1 MEDRDYRDNSNDELN
16 KTDLLEHASDNSA
29 YKPNFETEFTDPVRR
44 ERRQEEVPY
53 NPTYTYSNNVGNNNS
68 GYNNGNYNNS
78 GYNNGNYNNPG
89 YNTPYYSNPSYNE
102 AGYNKGYYSN
112 SGNYNTGYNNQY
124 FRGNEDNPYS
134 SNGNDSGQ
142 TPPKK
147 NKKKRIGL
155 KITVGVLVAVFMG
168 FGSYGVYEHFF
179 VDTNK
184 SPAVAEKDIN
194 NTDDVVIGQTTVTD
208 AVSDNKVV
216 TVSENTQPA
225 IVAINSTVTT
235 NNGWGQPYEAK
246 GSGSGIIIKQ
256 TDTTLLIATNN
267 HVVEGAS
274 NIDVV
279 FIDGK
284 SVAAKIK
291 GTDSTSD
298 LAVVEVKLSDVSA
311 ATLKSIKVATLGDSK
326 NVKVGEMVVAIG
338 NALGYGQ
345 SVTVGYISAKER
357 EVTID
362 KNKMMLLQ
370 TDAAINPGN
379 SGGALLNLSG
389 EVIGINSAKFT
400 SEEVEGMGYAIP
412 ISKAIPIINELV
424 DREVLKEEEKG
435 YIGITGS
442 TVTDEMHSSL
452 NYPYGVYVAEVAKGG
467 AAEKAGIKSYDIIT
481 KLNGNEITTI
491 DGFKERLNSYRAG
504 TEVKISVQR
513 IENGV
518 YVEKTFKV
526 TLQDQKVL
534 NGLQPNKDSG
544 NAGDNDKGGNTNPY
558 GNGGSNPYGDDG
570 SNPYGSDD
578 WPWSLFQ

>member
-1 MEDRDYRDNSNDELN
+1 MENRDYRNNRNDELN
-16 KTDLLEHASDNSA
+16 KADLLEHASDNSV

-44 ERRQEEVPY
+44 ERRKEEVPY
-53 NPTYTYSNNVGNNNS
+53 NPTYYYSNNVGSNNS
-68 GYNNGNYNNS
+68 GYNNGSYNNGNYNNGNYNNS
-78 GYNNGNYNNPG
+78 GYNNQ
-89 YNTPYYSNPSYNE
+89 
-102 AGYNKGYYSN
+102 YYSN
-112 SGNYNTGYNNQY
+112 SGNYNAGDNNQY
-124 FRGNEDNPYS
+124 YRGNEDNPYP
-134 SNGNDSGQ
+134 SNGNGNESEQ
-142 TPPKK
+142 IPPKK
-147 NKKKRIGL
+147 IKKKRIGL
-155 KITVGVLVAVFMG
+155 KIVVGVLVAVFMG

-179 VDTNK
+179 ADTNK
-184 SPAVAEKDIN
+184 SLAVAEKDTNKANDI
-194 NTDDVVIGQTTVTD
+194 VIGQTTVTD
-208 AVSDNKVV
+208 TVGDNKVV

-298 LAVVEVKLSDVSA
+298 LAVVEVKLSDVSD

-357 EVTID
+357 EVIID
-362 KNKMMLLQ
+362 QNKMMLLQ

-400 SEEVEGMGYAIP
+400 SEDVEGMGYAIP

-452 NYPYGVYVAEVAKGG
+452 NYPYGVFVAEVVKGG
-467 AAEKAGIKSYDIIT
+467 PAEKAGIKSYDIIT
-481 KLNGNEITTI
+481 KLNGNEIATME
-491 DGFKERLNSYRAG
+491 GFKERLNSYRAG

-518 YVEKTFKV
+518 YVEKTFNV

-534 NGLQPNKDSG
+534 NVQPNEDSG
-544 NAGDNDKGGNTNPY
+544 NTGDNNQGGNTNPY
-558 GNGGSNPYGDDG
+558 GNGGSNPYGNDG

>member
-1 MEDRDYRDNSNDELN
+1 MENRDYRNNRNDELN
-16 KTDLLEHASDNSA
+16 KADLLEHASDNSV

-44 ERRQEEVPY
+44 ERRKEEVPY
-53 NPTYTYSNNVGNNNS
+53 NPTYYYSNNVGSNNS
-68 GYNNGNYNNS
+68 GYNNGSYNNGNYNNGNYNNS
-78 GYNNGNYNNPG
+78 GYNNQ
-89 YNTPYYSNPSYNE
+89 
-102 AGYNKGYYSN
+102 YYSN
-112 SGNYNTGYNNQY
+112 SGNYNAGDNNQY
-124 FRGNEDNPYS
+124 YRGNEDNPYP
-134 SNGNDSGQ
+134 SNGNGNESEQ
-142 TPPKK
+142 IPPKK
-147 NKKKRIGL
+147 IKKKRIGL
-155 KITVGVLVAVFMG
+155 KIVVGVLVAVFMG

-179 VDTNK
+179 ADTNK
-184 SPAVAEKDIN
+184 SLAVAEKDTNKANDI
-194 NTDDVVIGQTTVTD
+194 VIGQTTVTD
-208 AVSDNKVV
+208 TVGDNKVV

-298 LAVVEVKLSDVSA
+298 LAVVEVKLSDVSD

-357 EVTID
+357 EVIID
-362 KNKMMLLQ
+362 QNKMMLLQ

-400 SEEVEGMGYAIP
+400 SEDVEGMGYAIP

-452 NYPYGVYVAEVAKGG
+452 NYPYGVFVAEVVKGG
-467 AAEKAGIKSYDIIT
+467 PAEKAGIKSYDIIT
-481 KLNGNEITTI
+481 KLNGNEIATME
-491 DGFKERLNSYRAG
+491 GFKERLNSYRAG

-518 YVEKTFKV
+518 YVEKTFNV

-534 NGLQPNKDSG
+534 NVQPNEDSG
-544 NAGDNDKGGNTNPY
+544 NTGDNNQGGNTNPY
-558 GNGGSNPYGDDG
+558 GNGGSNPYGNDGSNPYGNDG

>member
-1 MEDRDYRDNSNDELN
+1 MENRDYRNNRNDELN
-16 KTDLLEHASDNSA
+16 KADLLEHASDNSV

-44 ERRQEEVPY
+44 ERRKEEVPY
-53 NPTYTYSNNVGNNNS
+53 NPTYYYSNNVGSNNS
-68 GYNNGNYNNS
+68 GYNNGSYNNGNYNNGNYNNS
-78 GYNNGNYNNPG
+78 GYNNQ
-89 YNTPYYSNPSYNE
+89 
-102 AGYNKGYYSN
+102 YYSN
-112 SGNYNTGYNNQY
+112 SGNYNAGDNNQY
-124 FRGNEDNPYS
+124 YRGNEDNPYP
-134 SNGNDSGQ
+134 SNGNGNESEQ
-142 TPPKK
+142 IPHKK
-147 NKKKRIGL
+147 IKKKRIGL
-155 KITVGVLVAVFMG
+155 KIVVGVLVAVFMG

-179 VDTNK
+179 ADTNK
-184 SPAVAEKDIN
+184 SLAVAEKDTNKANDI
-194 NTDDVVIGQTTVTD
+194 VIGQTTVTD
-208 AVSDNKVV
+208 TVGDNKVV

-298 LAVVEVKLSDVSA
+298 LAVVEVKLSDVSD

-357 EVTID
+357 EVIID
-362 KNKMMLLQ
+362 QNKMMLLQ

-400 SEEVEGMGYAIP
+400 SEDVEGMGYAIP

-452 NYPYGVYVAEVAKGG
+452 NYPYGVFVAEVVKGG
-467 AAEKAGIKSYDIIT
+467 PAEKAGIKSYDIIT
-481 KLNGNEITTI
+481 KLNGNEIATME
-491 DGFKERLNSYRAG
+491 GFKERLNSYRAG

-518 YVEKTFKV
+518 YVEKTFNV

-534 NGLQPNKDSG
+534 NVQPNEDSG
-544 NAGDNDKGGNTNPY
+544 NTGDNNQGGNTNPY
-558 GNGGSNPYGDDG
+558 GNGGSNPYGNDG

>member
-1 MEDRDYRDNSNDELN
+1 MENRDYRNNRNDELN
-16 KTDLLEHASDNSA
+16 KADLLEHASDNSV

-44 ERRQEEVPY
+44 ERRKEEVPY
-53 NPTYTYSNNVGNNNS
+53 NPTYYYSNNVGSNNS
-68 GYNNGNYNNS
+68 GYNNGSYNNGNYNNGNYNNGNYNNS
-78 GYNNGNYNNPG
+78 GYNNQ
-89 YNTPYYSNPSYNE
+89 
-102 AGYNKGYYSN
+102 YYSN
-112 SGNYNTGYNNQY
+112 SGNYNAGDNNQY
-124 FRGNEDNPYS
+124 YRGNEDNPYP
-134 SNGNDSGQ
+134 SNGNGNESEQ
-142 TPPKK
+142 IPHKK
-147 NKKKRIGL
+147 IKKKRIGL
-155 KITVGVLVAVFMG
+155 KIVVGVLVAVFMG

-179 VDTNK
+179 ADTNK
-184 SPAVAEKDIN
+184 SLAVAEKDTNKANDI
-194 NTDDVVIGQTTVTD
+194 VIGQTTVTD
-208 AVSDNKVV
+208 TVGDNKVV

-298 LAVVEVKLSDVSA
+298 LAVVEVKLSDVSD

-357 EVTID
+357 EVIID
-362 KNKMMLLQ
+362 QNKMMLLQ

-400 SEEVEGMGYAIP
+400 SEDVEGMGYAIP

-452 NYPYGVYVAEVAKGG
+452 NYPYGVFVAEVVKGG
-467 AAEKAGIKSYDIIT
+467 PAEKAGIKSYDIIT
-481 KLNGNEITTI
+481 KLNGNEIATME
-491 DGFKERLNSYRAG
+491 GFKERLNSYRAG

-518 YVEKTFKV
+518 YVEKTFNV

-534 NGLQPNKDSG
+534 NVQPNEDSG
-544 NAGDNDKGGNTNPY
+544 NTGDNNQGGNTNPY
-558 GNGGSNPYGDDG
+558 GNGGSNPYGNDG

>member
-1 MEDRDYRDNSNDELN
+1 MENRDYRNNRNDELN
-16 KTDLLEHASDNSA
+16 KADLLEHASDNSV

-44 ERRQEEVPY
+44 ERRKEEVPY
-53 NPTYTYSNNVGNNNS
+53 NPTYYYSNNVGSNNS
-68 GYNNGNYNNS
+68 GYNNGSYNNGNYNNGNYNNGNYNNS
-78 GYNNGNYNNPG
+78 GYNNQ
-89 YNTPYYSNPSYNE
+89 
-102 AGYNKGYYSN
+102 YYSN
-112 SGNYNTGYNNQY
+112 SGNYNAGDNNQY
-124 FRGNEDNPYS
+124 YRGNEDNPYP
-134 SNGNDSGQ
+134 SNGNGNESEQ
-142 TPPKK
+142 IPHKK
-147 NKKKRIGL
+147 IKKKRIGL
-155 KITVGVLVAVFMG
+155 KIVVGVLVAVFMG

-179 VDTNK
+179 ADTNK
-184 SPAVAEKDIN
+184 SLAVAEKDTNKANDI
-194 NTDDVVIGQTTVTD
+194 VIGQTTVTD
-208 AVSDNKVV
+208 TVGDNKVV

-298 LAVVEVKLSDVSA
+298 LAVVEVKLSDVSD

-357 EVTID
+357 EVIID
-362 KNKMMLLQ
+362 QNKMMLLQ

-400 SEEVEGMGYAIP
+400 SEDVEGMGYAIP

-452 NYPYGVYVAEVAKGG
+452 NYPYGVFVAEVVKGG
-467 AAEKAGIKSYDIIT
+467 PAEKAGIKSYDIIT
-481 KLNGNEITTI
+481 KLNGNEIATME
-491 DGFKERLNSYRAG
+491 GFKERLNSYRAG

-518 YVEKTFKV
+518 YVEKTFNV

-534 NGLQPNKDSG
+534 NVQPNEDSG
-544 NAGDNDKGGNTNPY
+544 NTGDNNQGGNTNPY
-558 GNGGSNPYGDDG
+558 GNGGSNPYGNDGSNPYGNDG

>member
-1 MEDRDYRDNSNDELN
+1 MENRDYRNNRNDELN
-16 KTDLLEHASDNSA
+16 KADLLEHASDNSV

-44 ERRQEEVPY
+44 ERRKEEVPY
-53 NPTYTYSNNVGNNNS
+53 NPTYYYSNNVGSNNS
-68 GYNNGNYNNS
+68 GYNNGSYNNGNYNNGNYNNGNYNNS
-78 GYNNGNYNNPG
+78 GYNNQ
-89 YNTPYYSNPSYNE
+89 YYC
-102 AGYNKGYYSN
+102 N
-112 SGNYNTGYNNQY
+112 SGNYNAGDNNQY
-124 FRGNEDNPYS
+124 YRGNEDNPYP
-134 SNGNDSGQ
+134 SNGNGNESEQ
-142 TPPKK
+142 IPHKK
-147 NKKKRIGL
+147 IKKKRIGL
-155 KITVGVLVAVFMG
+155 KIVVGVLVAVFMG

-179 VDTNK
+179 ADTNK
-184 SPAVAEKDIN
+184 SLAVAEKDTNKANDI
-194 NTDDVVIGQTTVTD
+194 VIGQTTVTD
-208 AVSDNKVV
+208 TVGDNKVV

-298 LAVVEVKLSDVSA
+298 LAVVEVKLSDVSD

-357 EVTID
+357 EVIID
-362 KNKMMLLQ
+362 QNKMMLLQ

-400 SEEVEGMGYAIP
+400 SEDVEGMGYAIP

-452 NYPYGVYVAEVAKGG
+452 NYPYGVFVAEVVKGG
-467 AAEKAGIKSYDIIT
+467 PAEKAGIKSYDIIT
-481 KLNGNEITTI
+481 KLNGNEIATME
-491 DGFKERLNSYRAG
+491 GFKERLNSYRAG

-518 YVEKTFKV
+518 YVEKTFNV

-534 NGLQPNKDSG
+534 NVQPNEDSG
-544 NAGDNDKGGNTNPY
+544 NTGDNNQGGNTNPY
-558 GNGGSNPYGDDG
+558 GNGGSNPYGNDG